1 MSSILNAAIGV
12 AVVFAVFAL
21 LVSGLQEAWA
31 SLINRRG
38 RMLVKALEML
48 LGSEAESLV
57 GGSGLLG
64 PLNNATNSIKRDRT
78 RTPSYVPSWLFA
90 TSVLSDHVL
99 DVVASSPPDQP
110 VSDDADQ
117 AQTQANEANQAPAK
131 PTVTDALTQLLTDA
145 ANLNPKDT
153 SDKPSIWHRIWN
165 ALQFWKQ
172 AATTTGPETLAG
184 VISGL
189 AQEVGT
195 DRAKLETA
203 LANWFDLYM
212 QRVSGWYTRNTR
224 WILFGIAVL
233 VALGANVDAIAI
245 SRNVVDNPGT
255 QTTLVQLG
263 SSVQQCPTGSSAT
276 ASSSLDCAQQD
287 ISQLPIS
294 QLDLFWSAA
303 CPAKGAATPSSSCTF
318 WARHGLDDFWG
329 WFYKI
334 VGLLLGAFAISLG
347 APFWFDLIGRGL
359 SLRGTGP
366 EPTSGV
372 NSNTVPAG
380 DPSPPVFEV
389 PPAQQEPAPPPTS
402 PAAESPPAGGDSE
415 NATPVEADDGTSPE
429 HGASPPPT

>member
-21 LVSGLQEAWA
+21 LVSGLQEALA
-31 SLINRRG
+31 SLLNRRG
-38 RMLVKALEML
+38 RMLVQALEML
-48 LGSEAESLV
+48 LGGEAESLV

-64 PLNNATNSIKRDRT
+64 PLNNATNDIKRDRT

-90 TSVLSDHVL
+90 TTVLSDDVL
-99 DVVASSPPDQP
+99 DALDSSPPDQP
-110 VSDDADQ
+110 VPADPAKPQ
-117 AQTQANEANQAPAK
+117 AQAKEANEGAAE
-131 PTVTDALTQLLTDA
+131 PTVTDALTQLLDA
-145 ANLNPKDT
+145 ATKAKPKHEQ
-153 SDKPSIWHRIWN
+153 SIWRRIWTT
-165 ALQFWKQ
+165 LQFWKGTSP
-172 AATTTGPETLAG
+172 AAGPETLAG

-263 SSVQQCPTGSSAT
+263 SSVQQCPTGSSAS

-303 CPAKGAATPSSSCTF
+303 CPSKAGAASSTSCTF
-318 WARHGLDDFWG
+318 WDRHRLDDFWG

-359 SLRGTGP
+359 ALRGTGP
-366 EPTSGV
+366 EPTSGA

-380 DPSPPVFEV
+380 DPPPPVV
-389 PPAQQEPAPPPTS
+389 AAAPGPPAPPTS
-402 PAAESPPAGGDSE
+402 
-415 NATPVEADDGTSPE
+415 T
-429 HGASPPPT
+429 GASPPAADDENPTTTESDPDHGGEAAPEATTPP